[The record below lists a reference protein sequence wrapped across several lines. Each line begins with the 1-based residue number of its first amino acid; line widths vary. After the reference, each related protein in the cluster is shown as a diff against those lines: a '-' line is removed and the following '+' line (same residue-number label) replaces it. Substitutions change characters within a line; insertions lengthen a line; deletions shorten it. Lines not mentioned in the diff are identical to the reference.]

1 MVFRIKL
8 NMRILANLIKFIIE
22 PIKFSKIQIPT
33 HDRSLA
39 SQIEV
44 NIKVMNDSWHHYMF
58 FCNDLTERFY
68 FILYFSCS
76 KFLSQLLNSYH
87 MIVISRPQ
95 LCEGCIFHKF
105 LMLVITYFLS
115 MLLPE
120 EYHAVILPSFFARAF
135 SV

>member
-76 KFLSQLLNSYH
+76 KFLS
-87 MIVISRPQ
+87 
-95 LCEGCIFHKF
+95 
-105 LMLVITYFLS
+105 
-115 MLLPE
+115 
-120 EYHAVILPSFFARAF
+120 
-135 SV
+135 